1 MFAANFSIRQLI
13 KDHDFQTARV
23 FPLLELRGFDGVVND
38 NVDDNSI
45 WIEYISAI
53 CFFWQ
58 SKISNL

>member
-1 MFAANFSIRQLI
+1 MRSLLI
-13 KDHDFQTARV
+13 FRSVSLSKIMISRPQGC

-53 CFFWQ
+53 CFFLA
-58 SKISNL
+58 K